1 MLRERTPLSGRR
13 GNIME
18 IEYRL
23 SESDILAFM
32 KFQIAR
38 RKGWRNPVLFRQI
51 AYLVSFILIG
61 LGAWLFSRELVLPL
75 AFLLLAILCF
85 VLYPMFFDWAL
96 RRRVTAAYHDPA
108 KKASLASRVLRVS
121 PEGLEEIS
129 DLGEIKVKWEAVNDL
144 VVTPSHMFISVQGTS
159 SIVIP
164 IQYVDKGN
172 YQEFVN
178 VCREHVERNAA

>member
-1 MLRERTPLSGRR
+1 
-13 GNIME
+13 ME

-32 KFQIAR
+32 KFQIAQ

-51 AYLVSFILIG
+51 TYLVGFILLG
-61 LGAWLFSRELVLPL
+61 LGAWLFSGEVVLLL
-75 AFLLLAILCF
+75 AFLLLAILGF
-85 VLYPMFFDWAL
+85 VFYPMFFDWAL
-96 RRRVTAAYHDPA
+96 RRRVTITYDDPA
-108 KKASLASRVLRVS
+108 KKASLASRVLRAS
-121 PEGLEEIS
+121 PDGLEEIS
-129 DLGEIKVKWEAVNDL
+129 DLGEIKVKWEAVNGL
-144 VVTPSHMFISVQGTS
+144 VITPSHAFISVQGTS

-178 VCREHVERNAA
+178 VCREHVERNTA